1 MRTTH
6 CLTAKIA
13 AAALVAAGSLI
24 TLQPSAS
31 AAVPAHAATVAHTQS
46 TTAVTGT
53 ISIGLSAGGTITI
66 PGASL
71 SADAA
76 LDTGIEVSAVA
87 TVTNDTDATLVFS
100 SAGSGGSTNI
110 TLTPGASA
118 NISTSAN
125 GTLMVRVA

>member
-46 TTAVTGT
+46 TAAVTGT

-66 PGASL
+66 PGAGL
-71 SADAA
+71 SADAT
-76 LDTGIEVSAVA
+76 LDTGIQVSAVA
-87 TVTNDTDATLVFS
+87 TVTNDTNATLVFS
-100 SAGSGGSTNI
+100 SHGSGGNTSI
-110 TLTPGASA
+110 TLAPGASA

>member
-46 TTAVTGT
+46 TAAVTGT

-71 SADAA
+71 SADAT
-76 LDTGIEVSAVA
+76 LDTGIQVSAVA
-87 TVTNDTDATLVFS
+87 TMTNDTDASLVFS

-125 GTLMVRVA
+125 GTLTVRVA